1 MKGRTVSKNYIVT
14 GGSRG
19 IGKAIVEKL
28 ASDGHNVVFNYNA
41 SSAAADEIV
50 KKLSEN
56 GLVIKAFQADVSDFE
71 QAKNFIENAR
81 KVFNDSIDGL
91 VNNAGVTRDAPLAM
105 MEQKNWDELININ
118 LTGYFNVTRNA
129 VMDLIK
135 SSGAI
140 VNVTSVSGISGMA
153 GQTNYC
159 ASKHGIVGFTR
170 ALCKELRKVRVNAVA
185 PGFIE
190 SDMTAK
196 LSEDYVKEMKKQ
208 IPLKRLGKPDE
219 VAELVAFLL
228 SEKAGYITGQ
238 VFTIDGGMTA

>member
-1 MKGRTVSKNYIVT
+1 MAKNYIVT

-28 ASDGHNVVFNYNA
+28 AADGNSVVFNYNA
-41 SSAAADEIV
+41 SGGAADEIV
-50 KKLSEN
+50 KNISKD
-56 GLVIKAFQADVSDFE
+56 GIVVKAFQADVSNFE
-71 QAKNFIENAR
+71 QAKKFIDSAR
-81 KVFNDSIDGL
+81 ETFGETIDGL
-91 VNNAGVTRDAPLAM
+91 VNNAGITRDAPLAM
-105 MEQKNWDELININ
+105 MEVENWNELININ
-118 LTGYFNVTRNA
+118 LTGYFNTTRNV
-129 VMDLIK
+129 VMDLVK
-135 SSGAI
+135 SAGAI
-140 VNVTSVSGISGMA
+140 VNITSVSGISGMA

-196 LSEDYVKEMKKQ
+196 LDGEYLKEMKKQ
-208 IPLKRLGKPDE
+208 IPLKRLGKPQE

-228 SEKAGYITGQ
+228 SEKASYISGQ

>member
-1 MKGRTVSKNYIVT
+1 MGKNYIVT

-28 ASDGHNVVFNYNA
+28 AADGNSVVFNYNA
-41 SSAAADEIV
+41 SNTAADEIV
-50 KKLSEN
+50 KNLSKETN
-56 GLVIKAFQADVSDFE
+56 IIKAFKADVSDFE
-71 QAKNFIENAR
+71 QAKEFIENAR
-81 KVFNDSIDGL
+81 AAFGDVIDGL
-91 VNNAGVTRDAPLAM
+91 VNNAGITRDAPLAM
-105 MEQKNWDELININ
+105 MEQKNWDDLINVN

-129 VMDLIK
+129 VMDLVK
-135 SSGAI
+135 SCGAI
-140 VNVTSVSGISGMA
+140 VNITSVSGISGMA

-196 LSEDYVKEMKKQ
+196 LTDEYLKEMKKQ
-208 IPLKRLGKPDE
+208 IPLKRLGKPEE